1 MKKYI
6 LDSDIISYLADKKS
20 PYHESVAQKI
30 ASLNDDD
37 ILAVSILILYEYE
50 YGISN
55 ADPEIVAK
63 LENTKVKV
71 LSRLKVIPL
80 SLDGAKIFGQIKKAY
95 KDKMGTLEKK
105 IEKNNID
112 FMIASSAV
120 SQNAILVSNDKI
132 VSIIKEIY
140 HKFNF
145 ENWAQSDT

>member
-1 MKKYI
+1 MKEYI

-20 PYHESVAQKI
+20 PYHESVAKKI

-55 ADPEIVAK
+55 ADPVMVSK
-63 LENTKVKV
+63 LENTKIKV
-71 LSRLKVIPL
+71 LSRLKIIPL
-80 SLDGAKIFGQIKKAY
+80 SIDGSMIFGQIKKAY
-95 KDKMGTLEKK
+95 KDKMGILEKK

-132 VSIIKEIY
+132 FNVIKEIY
-140 HKFNF
+140 NNFNF
-145 ENWAQSDT
+145 ENWAKSE